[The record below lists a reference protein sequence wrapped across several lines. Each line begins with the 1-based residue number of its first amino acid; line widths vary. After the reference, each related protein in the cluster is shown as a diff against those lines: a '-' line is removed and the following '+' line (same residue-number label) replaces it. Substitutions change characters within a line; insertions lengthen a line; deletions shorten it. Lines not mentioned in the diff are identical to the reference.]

1 MAYSWK
7 SGILGGVSVAESA
20 TAGTPLATLVAQDG
34 GVVDAFYYTL
44 TGQDSSLFNIDL
56 YGRLSLK
63 QAIDYD
69 TTGGT
74 SWWRTADGQW
84 HAPDHR
90 YTVVVNAFNDADQR
104 QITTTFILTVG
115 NVNDNP
121 TNFAWAQQPIGV
133 NQWRNAASGLI
144 TVNVNENNAVG
155 MAVGQFSAIDGDY
168 LGAVT
173 YNLGGTDAAYF
184 SINNNGAL
192 TLKSS
197 LDYESTH
204 VGKNYSV
211 VVTATSTD
219 GSPAVSSLF
228 VVSLGNVDDNA
239 TAWSST
245 PATGILIN
253 EKEGISQAVAL
264 GVVASV
270 ANFKALDADGQTVT
284 YGLAGDDKWMF
295 SIDSNGTLYR
305 TNDVDYETS
314 TSWRA
319 SHQFSVTV
327 LAGGTASGITGA
339 VQPRISSLFILT
351 INAVDEAPVWSA
363 TPLGTKVLVEADGAT
378 YNYTDP
384 FTIPV
389 STGGGQVFTDL
400 NPSNNIPNYANGAI
414 VTLPFDVVVP
424 APYSTAHIYYR
435 LAGDSAST
443 IRDAGQG
450 NSVAFTKGM
459 KLTAF
464 QAGVFPT
471 ANGVQLFNTAGS
483 SIVVQP
489 NYANRFNIA
498 GGIVATFAAVDPEGA
513 GVQYSVSGTDAN
525 RFIIDGN
532 GKLILTQSLDYEAAG
547 GVNYSVVVVATDGTG
562 HATSQNFVLSLGN
575 SNDEFAW
582 SGTQTAGVSLLEL
595 TGTQVVTARALATF
609 AAYDSDANGGGHTP
623 QSGVGY
629 ISYKL
634 EGADKTY
641 FNINKDTGVLSFV
654 SAVDAENGH
663 GQLYSVTIWA
673 NEKSQTLGTP
683 WISQNFVL
691 TIGDVDESAIIWKDS
706 NSHPMTGTVAES
718 YNSLRTIAKGEV
730 YPIDLI
736 IPVSP
741 FTWFDLGGGILGAY
755 GVTPPLYANGYSVT
769 LPYDIVISGYSMGAD
784 ARQVMVRNSDGS
796 ITMRGGVADGINGA
810 SSAPYSYTIAAG
822 AVIVGYGTYDS
833 AGYGAYLKDRS
844 WDINV
849 SKTEKRIVTLAGGID
864 VLAPTD
870 GLQNFLFTATDS
882 DVSNI
887 IYSVSGT
894 EAANF
899 TVASDVGGKG
909 IGKLTYIGNLDYESA
924 SHTHTVTVVATSGNN
939 KVTQLFILSV
949 TGLNDEAAVWTSSSA
964 NGAISENN
972 VAGVALA
979 TFLATDP
986 DGAGVTY
993 SLSGT
998 DANLFSLSSS
1008 GGGLQLISALNYEG
1022 TYNGHNGH
1030 VFSVIVNA
1038 WGTAGGAVWGFGLA
1052 TTKLFVLSLGNVNEF
1067 ATGFAW
1073 AQQPLP
1079 QAQYSQGVSAQG
1091 WSAASSTMVANINE
1105 NNTAGMTVA
1114 QFLATDG
1121 DTVPVTYSLSGVD
1134 AGFFD
1139 INGNGALTLKSSLD
1153 YESTHVGKNYSVV
1166 VTATSTDGSPA
1177 VSSLFVVSLGN
1188 VDDNATVWSGTPVTG
1203 VAVNETAGIT
1213 NTVVLSTRVSL
1224 ADFRAI
1230 DGDGQT
1236 VKYSLAGDTA
1246 GMFSIDSNG
1255 VLYRT
1260 RNVDY
1265 ETSQHQFSVTVWAWG
1280 AANTDG
1286 IANDGAGINKLF
1298 ILTINNVNEFG
1309 TGFTWAQQPIGV
1321 NQWRNGASGLITVG
1335 VSENN
1340 AMGMAVGQFAATDG
1354 DQVAV
1359 TYNLGGTD
1367 AAYFSINN
1375 NGALTLKSSL
1385 NYEDSVH
1392 TAKNYSV
1399 VVTATSTDGS
1409 PAVSSLFVVS
1419 LGNVDDNATVWSGTP
1434 ATGVAVNET
1443 AGITNTVVL
1452 STRVSLADFR
1462 AIDADGQTVKYSLA
1476 GDTAGMFSIDSNGVL
1491 YRTRNVDYETSQHQF
1506 SVTVWAW
1513 GAANTDGIA
1522 NDGAGINKLFI
1533 LTINNVN
1540 EFGTGFT
1547 WAQQPIGTNQWRNG
1561 ASGLVTV
1568 GVNENNAMG
1577 MAVGQFAATDGDQV
1591 AVTYNLGGTDAAYFS
1606 INNNGAL
1613 TLKSSLDYESTHVG
1627 KNYSVVVT
1635 ATSTDGSPAVSSL
1648 FVVSLGNVDDNATVW
1663 SGTPVTGVAV
1673 NETAGIT
1680 NTVVLSTRVSLAD
1693 FRAIDGD
1700 GQTVKYSLAGDTAGM
1715 FSIDSNGV
1723 LYRTR
1728 NVDYETSQH
1737 QFSVTVWAWGA
1748 ANTDGIANDG
1758 AGINKLFILTINNV
1772 NEFGTGFTW
1781 AQQPIGTNQWR
1792 NGASGLV
1799 TVGVNENNAMGMAV
1813 GQFAATDGDQVAVTY
1828 NLGGTDAAYFS
1839 INNNGALTL
1848 KSSLDYESTHV
1859 GKNYSV
1865 VVTATSTDGSPAVSS
1880 LFVVSLGNVDDN
1892 ATVWSGTPAT
1902 GVAVNETA
1910 GITNTVVLSTRVSLA
1925 DFRAIDGDGQTVK
1938 YSLAGD
1944 TAGMFSIDSNGV
1956 LYRTRNV
1963 DYETS
1968 QHQFSVTVWAW
1979 GAANTDGIAN
1989 DGAGINK
1996 LFILTINNVN
2006 ELGTGFTW
2014 AQQPIGTNQWRNGAS
2029 GLVTVGVNENNAMGM
2044 AVGQFAA
2051 TDGDQV
2057 AVTYNL
2063 GGTDAAYFSINN
2075 NGALTLKSSLDY
2087 ESTHVGKNY
2096 SVVVTA
2102 TSTDGSPAVSSLFVV
2117 SLGNVDDNATVWS
2130 GTPATGV
2137 AVNETAGIT
2146 NTVVLSTRVS
2156 LADFRAIDGD
2166 GQTVKYSLAGDTAG
2180 MFSIDSNGVLYRTRN
2195 VDYETSQHQFS
2206 VTVWAWGAANTD
2218 GIANDGAGI
2227 NKLFILTI
2235 NNVNELGTGFT
2246 WAQQPIGV
2254 NQWRNGASGLITVGV
2269 SENNAMGMAVGQF
2282 AATDGDGVSVT
2293 YSLSG
2298 ADAGNFSI
2306 NNNGALTL
2314 KSSLDYESRVGK
2326 NYSVVV
2332 TATSTDGSPAVSSL
2346 FVVSLQD
2353 SVKEFVWTNNP
2364 SGASISETA
2373 ALVGATVADF
2383 NIGGGAGG
2391 TAFTEGTGSGYWLVQ
2406 GFGDVAQFNLNQQT
2420 GVLTLRGARDYETD
2434 HAGRPDHRFSVAV
2447 GAWRDGGGEVSHVF
2461 VLTVTDA
2468 NEAMAFQWQAQPL
2481 SNAQYSQGVNLGWS
2495 GASSTIVANIS
2506 ESITVGGLQVAKFKG
2521 VDADIGVYVTYNL
2534 GGTDATYFS
2543 IDTNGRLYLASNLD
2557 YESTHVGKNYSVVV
2571 TAKSTDGSAA
2581 ISNMVVISLSN
2592 VDDNA
2597 TAWSG
2602 TPVTGVAV
2610 NETAG
2615 ITNTVVLST
2624 RVSLADFRAIDGDGQ
2639 TVKYSLV
2646 GDTAGMF
2653 SIDSNGVLYRTRN
2666 ADYETSQRQFSVTVW
2681 AWGAA
2686 NTGGIANDGAGINK
2700 LFILTINNVNDGAT
2714 NFTWAQQPIGANQW
2728 RNGASGLIT
2737 VGVNENNAIGMAV
2750 GQFAATDGDQVAVT
2764 YNLGGTDAAYFSI
2777 NNNGALTLK
2786 SSLNYEDSV
2795 HTAKNY
2801 SVVVTATSTD
2811 GSPAVSSLFVVSLG
2825 NVDDNATVW
2834 SGTPATGVAVNETAG
2849 ITNTVVLSTRVS
2861 LADFRAIDAD
2871 GQTVK
2876 YSLAGDT
2883 AGMFSIDSNGVLY
2896 RTRNVDY
2903 ETSQHQ
2909 FSVTVW
2915 AWGAANT
2922 DGIANDGAGINK
2934 LFILTI
2940 NSVNELG
2947 TGFTWAQQPIGTN
2960 QWRNGASGLVTVG
2973 VNENNAIGMAVG
2985 QFAATDGDQV
2995 AVTYNLGGT
3004 DAAYFSINN
3013 NGALTLKSSLDYEDG
3028 VHTAKNYSVVVTAT
3042 STDGSPAVSSLFVVS
3057 LGNVDDNATVWSG
3070 TPATGVA
3077 VNETAGITNTVVLS
3091 TRVSLADFR
3100 AIDGDGQTVKYSLA
3114 GDTAG
3119 MFSIDSNGVLYRTR
3133 NVDYE
3138 TSQHQFSVTVWAW
3151 GAANTDGI
3159 ANDGAGINK
3168 LFILTINNVNE
3179 FGTGFTW
3186 AQQPIGTNQ
3195 WRNGASGLVTVGVNE
3210 NNAIGMAVGQFA
3222 ATDGDQVAVT
3232 YNLGGTDAAYFSIN
3246 NNGALT
3252 LKSSLDY
3259 ESTHVGKNYSVVVT
3273 ATSTDGSPAVSS
3285 LFVVSLGNV
3294 DDNATAWSSTPATG
3308 IAIDEKAGII
3318 NSVALGVLASVAN
3331 FKALDA
3337 DGQTVTYSLDGADK
3351 WMFSIDSN
3359 GVLYRTNDV
3368 DYETSTSWRPSHQFS
3383 VTVWAWGAA
3392 NSGGIVNGGAGISK
3406 LFVLTINNISE
3417 PTNFSSTPSTGIAV
3431 NENNVVGLTVG
3442 SFRAIDGDGA
3452 AVTYSLGGTDATYFS
3467 IDTNGNLKLR
3477 SILDFEDANHTAHN
3491 YSVVVQAT
3499 STDGGATIS
3508 SAFVLSLGNVAG
3520 ANHADHTAYIDGTT
3534 ATHVVNVGGIIGHGE
3549 SGNIDYANVQFHG
3562 VNYTDKVITHNV
3574 APDGLQSTMVDYV
3587 SRGISDLESLRIS
3600 FNGFTDTDGSK
3611 RNHWFFV
3618 QDDATDNS
3626 GHIVFD
3632 ADGQNVNLHS
3642 FANGGGLATADQ
3654 INLLAGS
3661 NYGIDGDFAKPTDLN
3676 LNLASDLLHQNIA
3689 GALTFDQ
3696 FLALLGGSQH
3706 ISFV

>member
-34 GVVDAFYYTL
+34 GIVDAFYYTL
-44 TGQDSSLFNIDL
+44 GGQDSSLFNIDL

-90 YTVVVNAFNDADQR
+90 YTVVVNAFNDAN
-104 QITTTFILTVG
+104 QIQATTTFILTMGDVNEAPVFQWQLQPFWSPNSSGSGWNNWNAASNTMFLNLAENITASGLQVAKFVAVDPDLMTPSNVTYDLVGTDAGYFSINSNGALILKSRLDYEDGVHTAKNYSVVVKAASTDGGSLASSNLVVISLG
-115 NVNDNP
+115 NVDDNATVWNGIP
-121 TNFAWAQQPIGV
+121 ATGVAVNETAGITNTVVRPSVESVADFRAVDADGQTVKYSLGGADSWMFSIDSNGVLYRTNNVDYETSTSWRPSHQFSVTVWAWGAANTGGIARDGAGISKLFILTINNVDELGTGFTWAQQPIGV

-144 TVNVNENNAVG
+144 TVNISENNALG
-155 MAVGQFSAIDGDY
+155 MAVGQFAATDGD
-168 LGAVT
+168 GVAVT
-173 YNLGGTDAAYF
+173 YNLSGADAAYF

-197 LDYESTH
+197 LNYEDSVHTA
-204 VGKNYSV
+204 KNYSV
-211 VVTATSTD
+211 VVTAKSTD
-219 GSPAVSSLF
+219 VSAAISSLF
-228 VVSLGNVDDNA
+228 VLSLQDNTKEFVWTNNPTGA
-239 TAWSST
+239 SISETAALVGVTVADFNIGGGTIGSAFTEGTDSGYWLVQGFGDV
-245 PATGILIN
+245 AQFNLNQQTG
-253 EKEGISQAVAL
+253 AL
-264 GVVASV
+264 
-270 ANFKALDADGQTVT
+270 
-284 YGLAGDDKWMF
+284 
-295 SIDSNGTLYR
+295 TLR
-305 TNDVDYETS
+305 SARDYETDHA
-314 TSWRA
+314 TRPDHRFTVAVGAWRDGGGEV
-319 SHQFSVTV
+319 SQVFVLTV
-327 LAGGTASGITGA
+327 AN
-339 VQPRISSLFILT
+339 VNEP
-351 INAVDEAPVWSA
+351 PVWST
-363 TPLGTKVLVEADGAT
+363 TPLGTKLLVEADGAT
-378 YNYTDP
+378 FNYTDP
-384 FTIPV
+384 FTIPTSHGTTV
-389 STGGGQVFTDL
+389 GNISPSTFT
-400 NPSNNIPNYANGAI
+400 NYANGAV
-414 VTLPFDVVVP
+414 VTVPFDVGV
-424 APYSTAHIYYR
+424 STSYAGITYGNAYIFYR
-435 LAGDSAST
+435 VAGDST
-443 IRDAGQG
+443 IHEAQG
-450 NSVAFTKGM
+450 GVTFAKGT

-464 QAGVFPT
+464 QIGLKNVQ
-471 ANGVQLFNTAGS
+471 NGS
-483 SIVVQP
+483 VVYQFFSNDFVAP
-489 NYANRFNIA
+489 LNDPGRFNVA
-498 GGIVATFAAVDPEGA
+498 GGIVATFAAVDQEGD
-513 GVQYSVSGTDAN
+513 GLQYSVTGTDAS

-547 GVNYSVVVVATDGTG
+547 GANYSVVVVATANGG
-562 HATSQNFVLSLGN
+562 VAISQNFILSLGN

-609 AAYDSDANGGGHTP
+609 TAYDSDANTGYTP
-623 QSGVGY
+623 HSGAGFV
-629 ISYKL
+629 SYVLDGTKL
-634 EGADKTY
+634 DSKY
-641 FNINKDTGVLSFV
+641 FTINKDTGVLSFI
-654 SAVDAENGH
+654 SAVDGENGH
-663 GQLYSVTIWA
+663 GQLYSITIWA
-673 NEKSQTLGTP
+673 NEINQTLGTP
-683 WISQNFVL
+683 WISRNFVL
-691 TIGDVDESAIIWKDS
+691 TVGDVEESPIAWQNS
-706 NSHPMTGTVAES
+706 NSHPMTGTLVES
-718 YNSLRTIAKGEV
+718 YNELQHINQGGI

-741 FTWFDLGGGILGAY
+741 FTDWQDIGGEEGSWSY
-755 GVTPPLYANGYSVT
+755 SPPLYANGYSIT
-769 LPYDIVISGYSMGAD
+769 LPFDLVILGD
-784 ARQVMVRNSDGS
+784 NFQDRLRQLIIRNSDGS
-796 ITMRGGVADGINGA
+796 ITTRGNIGDRIGIQP
-810 SSAPYSYTIAAG
+810 SSPYAYTVAAG
-822 AVIVGYGTYDS
+822 SVIVGYGTYS
-833 AGYGAYLKDRS
+833 ASWGAYIKNRNF
-844 WDINV
+844 DINV
-849 SKTEKRIVTLAGGID
+849 SKTDQRIVTLAGGVD
-864 VLAPTD
+864 ALVPVTAS
-870 GLQNFLFTATDS
+870 QNFFFTATDS

-909 IGKLTYIGNLDYESA
+909 IGKLTYVGSLDYETT

-1385 NYEDSVH
+1385 
-1392 TAKNYSV
+1392 
-1399 VVTATSTDGS
+1399 
-1409 PAVSSLFVVS
+1409 
-1419 LGNVDDNATVWSGTP
+1419 
-1434 ATGVAVNET
+1434 
-1443 AGITNTVVL
+1443 
-1452 STRVSLADFR
+1452 
-1462 AIDADGQTVKYSLA
+1462 
-1476 GDTAGMFSIDSNGVL
+1476 
-1491 YRTRNVDYETSQHQF
+1491 
-1506 SVTVWAW
+1506 
-1513 GAANTDGIA
+1513 
-1522 NDGAGINKLFI
+1522 
-1533 LTINNVN
+1533 
-1540 EFGTGFT
+1540 
-1547 WAQQPIGTNQWRNG
+1547 
-1561 ASGLVTV
+1561 
-1568 GVNENNAMG
+1568 
-1577 MAVGQFAATDGDQV
+1577 
-1591 AVTYNLGGTDAAYFS
+1591 
-1606 INNNGAL
+1606 
-1613 TLKSSLDYESTHVG
+1613 
-1627 KNYSVVVT
+1627 
-1635 ATSTDGSPAVSSL
+1635 
-1648 FVVSLGNVDDNATVW
+1648 
-1663 SGTPVTGVAV
+1663 
-1673 NETAGIT
+1673 
-1680 NTVVLSTRVSLAD
+1680 
-1693 FRAIDGD
+1693 
-1700 GQTVKYSLAGDTAGM
+1700 
-1715 FSIDSNGV
+1715 
-1723 LYRTR
+1723 
-1728 NVDYETSQH
+1728 
-1737 QFSVTVWAWGA
+1737 
-1748 ANTDGIANDG
+1748 
-1758 AGINKLFILTINNV
+1758 
-1772 NEFGTGFTW
+1772 
-1781 AQQPIGTNQWR
+1781 
-1792 NGASGLV
+1792 
-1799 TVGVNENNAMGMAV
+1799 
-1813 GQFAATDGDQVAVTY
+1813 
-1828 NLGGTDAAYFS
+1828 
-1839 INNNGALTL
+1839 
-1848 KSSLDYESTHV
+1848 DYESTHV

-1925 DFRAIDGDGQTVK
+1925 DFRAIDADGQTVK